1 MQALKRNFS
10 YILIL
15 AGGILALY
23 EQSLNEPNQYLLILG
38 LFMLMAGIYF
48 TSRRIPPKNKT
59 NEEDEQPDEQV

>member
-23 EQSLNEPNQYLLILG
+23 EQSLSEPNQYLLILG
-38 LFMLMAGIYF
+38 LFMLMGGIYF
-48 TSRRIPPKNKT
+48 TSRRIPSKSKT
-59 NEEDEQPDEQV
+59 DEEDQKTDD